1 MRPVTLKD
9 LAKTLGV
16 SVTTVSK
23 ALKDYPDISEETKR
37 QVKELAETLKYKP
50 NIHAVTLRSQESKT
64 LGVIV
69 PKVDHHFFSEII
81 NGVIEEAEKNGYL
94 VISLFSNDTLELE
107 QRQVQLLIDKRVDG
121 ILMGLTDETQSN
133 LDHIHSIF
141 KNEIPLV
148 LFDRV
153 SAEVNCSKVLI
164 DDRIAAHSA
173 VSHLLKSGC
182 KEIMLLSG
190 PKSPDNY
197 RLRHAGY
204 IQALEEHG
212 ITVNPNL
219 IHHCTSLYITE
230 ALRITQKAIL
240 ENPKIDG
247 IFAATDM
254 LALGAL
260 GAVQDLQKKIPD
272 EISIIGFSNWFVT
285 DTVRPHLSTVDQP
298 SIEMGKKAVSLLV
311 EEIRN
316 LQKGITTQPVSVKLP
331 TKLVLRNSTR
341 N

>member
-121 ILMGLTDETQSN
+121 ILMALSNETQSN

-164 DDRIAAHSA
+164 DDPELLLIAQ
-173 VSHLLKSGC
+173 SH
-182 KEIMLLSG
+182 I
-190 PKSPDNY
+190 Y
-197 RLRHAGY
+197 
-204 IQALEEHG
+204 
-212 ITVNPNL
+212 
-219 IHHCTSLYITE
+219 
-230 ALRITQKAIL
+230 
-240 ENPKIDG
+240 
-247 IFAATDM
+247 
-254 LALGAL
+254 
-260 GAVQDLQKKIPD
+260 
-272 EISIIGFSNWFVT
+272 
-285 DTVRPHLSTVDQP
+285 
-298 SIEMGKKAVSLLV
+298 
-311 EEIRN
+311 
-316 LQKGITTQPVSVKLP
+316 
-331 TKLVLRNSTR
+331 
-341 N
+341 